1 MKKFISS
8 IVLLVSGFTWA
19 QDTFTVRTDVLVR
32 DARFRPR
39 IARTELPYL
48 LGRDR
53 LEGKYFKIVEGKSEE
68 AIRLSA
74 NPELLLRAAT
84 TYYHLN
90 KARDWFVQNLG
101 ASYVRDLPTLTI
113 RVNHTNQFHE
123 LGHFAHDNLE
133 PQYNN
138 ALTIPA
144 GTGLAGRGIH
154 PWGTEIWF
162 RPEKRMHIDELG
174 LRDPSL
180 GTWGGVLSSYR
191 QQQHMSTLQR
201 FLMQGVE
208 AGLDPDSPAVENFF
222 TWGSVIRVAGSS
234 LVMELAYRNA
244 DRLNR
249 TFSQKWY
256 WMDTALVPE
265 IIYHEFAHVALA
277 DHLSLTHPNSVVEG
291 MADYFAGA
299 ISGNPRLAEHI
310 HDHNSF
316 NGKNAQRTQ
325 TYQAEFETTE
335 YANTDFVFGMLWD
348 LRDFFGA
355 PGADQFIYQ
364 LRERLNSSATIRRQ
378 LIDGILQTCER
389 RCVNPFADKVRI
401 LQRYTER
408 GL

>member
-1 MKKFISS
+1 MNKFVFILA
-8 IVLLVSGFTWA
+8 LLATATSWA

-39 IARTELPYL
+39 IERTDLPYL

-53 LEGKYFKIVEGKSEE
+53 IEGKYFKVVEGKSEE
-68 AIRLSA
+68 AVRFNA
-74 NPELLLRAAT
+74 EPEILLRAAT
-84 TYYHLN
+84 AYFHLN
-90 KARDWFVQNLG
+90 KARDWFVRNLG
-101 ASYVRDLPTLTI
+101 AAYVRDMPTLTI

-123 LGHFAHDNLE
+123 LGHFTHDNLE

-144 GTGLAGRGIH
+144 GVGLAGRGIR

-180 GTWGGVLSSYR
+180 GTWGALLSSYR
-191 QQQHMSTLQR
+191 QQQHMGTLQR
-201 FLMQGVE
+201 FLMQGALASQTDDGFAME
-208 AGLDPDSPAVENFF
+208 EFN
-222 TWGSVIRVAGSS
+222 WGSVIRVAGGS
-234 LVMELAYRNA
+234 LIMELAYRNA

-265 IIYHEFAHVALA
+265 IIYHEYAHAALA

-299 ISGNPRLAEHI
+299 IAQNPRLAEHI
-310 HDHNSF
+310 HDHNSY
-316 NGKNAQRTQ
+316 NGKNATRSQM
-325 TYQAEFETTE
+325 YQVEFETTE

-348 LRDFFGA
+348 LREFFGDQ
-355 PGADQFIYQ
+355 GADQFIYD
-364 LRERLNSSATIRRQ
+364 LRTELNSSATIRRQ
-378 LIDGILQTCER
+378 LIDGILETCDR
-389 RCVNPFADKVRI
+389 RCRNPFADKIRI
-401 LQRYTER
+401 LQRYSER